1 MRPTPDRWTYD
12 YSPVS
17 SAAVPGQGGLW
28 GPLQPTSTGHGLGAI
43 ADRARPLRSA
53 GPLN

>member
-28 GPLQPTSTGHGLGAI
+28 GPLQPTSTSARSRIG
-43 ADRARPLRSA
+43 RAPCAVLA
-53 GPLN
+53 P